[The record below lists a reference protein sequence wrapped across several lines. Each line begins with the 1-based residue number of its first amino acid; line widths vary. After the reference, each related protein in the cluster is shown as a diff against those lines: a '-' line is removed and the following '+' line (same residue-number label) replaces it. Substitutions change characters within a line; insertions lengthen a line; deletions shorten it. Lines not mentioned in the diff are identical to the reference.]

1 MNRSPKRELSAQ
13 QAEELIEEVTASD
26 RQQARQ
32 AVADGVQYAQRQWIA
47 APLIA
52 EALALELIRV
62 MQSSASGVEV
72 ATYLRALAQEL
83 ETQTAVH

>member
-1 MNRSPKRELSAQ
+1 
-13 QAEELIEEVTASD
+13 
-26 RQQARQ
+26 
-32 AVADGVQYAQRQWIA
+32 
-47 APLIA
+47 
-52 EALALELIRV
+52 LALELIRV